1 MTFWPLWPPN
11 DPWLIFTTIIFVE
24 GVKLMHVRKSRVNA
38 THSERLDGF
47 LVKMTFWPLW
57 PQMTPDEFLGP

>member
-1 MTFWPLWPPN
+1 
-11 DPWLIFTTIIFVE
+11 
-24 GVKLMHVRKSRVNA
+24 MHIYESYGHAMKHEQVTA
-38 THSERLDGF
+38 F

>member
-1 MTFWPLWPPN
+1 
-11 DPWLIFTTIIFVE
+11 
-24 GVKLMHVRKSRVNA
+24 MHVPKSRVNA
-38 THSERLDGF
+38 TYSEGLDAF